1 MESQTI
7 SPIPFWNLAIGF
19 IPVVVVIVVLHRWSL
34 GSGRAIYALSRMV
47 IQLLMIGYALVYIFE
62 SKNPF
67 VVLSVLFVMLMAA
80 SWIAL
85 RPLRKHS
92 RGAFARALIS
102 ITLGGGTA
110 FVLVTQGV
118 LQLDPWFAPRYCI
131 PLAGMIF
138 SSSMNTVSLA
148 AERFESESADGKG
161 YHEARDIAL
170 RSSLIPVINSL
181 FAVGLVML
189 PGMMTGQILSG
200 VSPHI
205 AVRYQV
211 MVMCMSF
218 GSAGISAACFLKL
231 AKANDESHL
240 AADAAEDSDSSNT

>member
-1 MESQTI
+1 
-7 SPIPFWNLAIGF
+7 
-19 IPVVVVIVVLHRWSL
+19 
-34 GSGRAIYALSRMV
+34 MV
-47 IQLLMIGYALVYIFE
+47 IQLLMIGYALVYIFD
-62 SKNPF
+62 SRNPL

-85 RPLRKHS
+85 RPLRKRS
-92 RGAFARALIS
+92 RAAFARALVS
-102 ITLGGGTA
+102 IAMGGGTT
-110 FVLVTQGV
+110 FVFVTQGV

-161 YHEARDIAL
+161 YYEARHIAL
-170 RSSLIPVINSL
+170 RSALIPVINSL

-218 GSAGISAACFLKL
+218 GSAGISAACFLAL
-231 AKANDESHL
+231 AKSSDESHL
-240 AADAAEDSDSSNT
+240 AVGESGDSGNSPP